1 MAVLAYQAARTV
13 KWLLWVGFV
22 AYALHFVQDR
32 TPHLDQF
39 GHLTLST
46 EMVLFGVPLAAMAMG
61 LFQMYL
67 WDLAYGEMAK
77 EQPR

>member
-1 MAVLAYQAARTV
+1 MAILAYQAVRTV
-13 KWLLWVGFV
+13 KWLLWAGFV
-22 AYALHFVQDR
+22 AYCLHFLQDR

-46 EMVLFGVPLAAMAMG
+46 ETVLFGVPLVAMAMG

-67 WDLAYGEMAK
+67 WDLAYGETAK
-77 EQPR
+77 ARLR